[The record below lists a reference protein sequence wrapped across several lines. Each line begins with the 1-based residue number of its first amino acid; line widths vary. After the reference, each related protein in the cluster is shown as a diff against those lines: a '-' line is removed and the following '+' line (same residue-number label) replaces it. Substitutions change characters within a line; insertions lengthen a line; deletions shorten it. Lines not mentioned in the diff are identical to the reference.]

1 MQIQF
6 FRFFLIFKWKYL
18 FFSLFRICVDSIKRH
33 HLFSNIASRKTLI
46 GVREIT
52 DEMKI
57 GAFRLRSKQLESMG
71 LAVCE
76 INYRRYKNVQMGKKY
91 QYLHEKI
98 TKCGYKDVSTD

>member
-1 MQIQF
+1 MF
-6 FRFFLIFKWKYL
+6 YFCFCD
-18 FFSLFRICVDSIKRH
+18 RICVDSIKRH
-33 HLFSNIASRKTLI
+33 HLFSNVASRKFLI

-71 LAVCE
+71 VAVCE

-91 QYLHEKI
+91 QYLQEKI
-98 TKCGYKDVSTD
+98 SKCEHKIK